1 MRSIL
6 LITWLGFFVSG
17 CGTATQQIGE
27 SSTPIPTLSIT
38 PRLASES
45 NIADQNFRIE
55 WEKARDASI
64 QDLDRHFQKWKQ
76 QNIAAY
82 DLEISKVGPG
92 HTNTWD
98 RAPVLIEV
106 RNGERRCIRLANAED
121 QRLIM
126 AGLDGFEEIDSIDKL
141 FAYLKSEI
149 ENGRIVDVDYDQRLG
164 YPELSTIRFTF
175 AHNHGWRN
183 IRVARVERKA
193 NN

>member
-1 MRSIL
+1 MRRIL
-6 LITWLGFFVSG
+6 LITWLGLFVSG
-17 CGTATQQIGE
+17 CGSATNQIGE
-27 SSTPIPTLSIT
+27 SPAAPLTLSNK
-38 PRLASES
+38 PSMASAS

-64 QDLDRHFQKWKQ
+64 KDSDLHLQKWKQ
-76 QNIAAY
+76 QNIADY

-106 RNGERRCIRLANAED
+106 RNGERRSIRLANAED

-126 AGLDGFEEIDSIDKL
+126 ARLDGFEEIDSIDKL

-175 AHNHGWRN
+175 AYIHGWRN
-183 IRVARVERKA
+183 IRVARVERKT